1 MPSRAPLNLLP
12 NTRRLL
18 LLGIKERGEA
28 TAEELARASFLSIA
42 AVRMHLYGLETEGFV
57 THFRRREGP
66 GRPTHVFRLTAEG
79 EELLPQ
85 GYAVVAMALLNAV
98 DATGAPKD
106 TLIEAILVD
115 QCARVRETVVAPTVE
130 GRIAQLAEVQELQG
144 YFPAWEQISA
154 DCWVGSMGHCPFI
167 RVARKHPEFCE
178 MERVVIE
185 TALAAGAVE
194 RLSSRASGEPRC
206 AYQLRLARGEGTP
219 RRD

>member
-1 MPSRAPLNLLP
+1 MSPRTPLDLLP

-28 TAEELARASFLSIA
+28 TADELARASFLSVA

-66 GRPTHVFRLTAEG
+66 GRPTHVFRLTSDG
-79 EELLPQ
+79 EELFPQ

-106 TLIEAILVD
+106 MLIEAILAD
-115 QCARVRETVVAPTVE
+115 QCARVRQAVTAPTVE
-130 GRIAQLAEVQELQG
+130 GRIAQLAEVQEAQG
-144 YFPAWEQISA
+144 YFPSWEQA
-154 DCWVGSMGHCPFI
+154 APDCWLGSIGHCPFI

-185 TALAAGAVE
+185 TALAAGTVE
-194 RLSSRASGEPRC
+194 CLGSRVSGETRC
-206 AYQLRLARGEGTP
+206 VYQLRLAR
-219 RRD
+219 D